1 VVSVPVHSSL
11 EGQIS
16 GIGPLREYHGGVVP
30 AWYSDP
36 VAEHHAT
43 RRAAG
48 LFDFSFRS
56 KFTARGNDRVRF
68 LQGMVSNDVKALVP
82 GQGTYAAL
90 LDVRGHIL
98 ADIRI
103 YCDED
108 RFWLDTDV
116 DLLENALHT
125 LNHYNI
131 GGRVPLEPQKLST
144 LGLHGPKAR
153 MILEAALG
161 AGLPDLDEFS
171 HVATSFAGQ
180 AVRVVRAN
188 STGEDGYEIWVEN
201 EHVKSLWDAT
211 VEIGRHEGLLPC
223 GSSALETLR
232 IEAGIPKYGSELA
245 EDTLPLEAGLLN
257 ALSFTKGC
265 YVGQEIVERARSR
278 GRVNWKLVGLF
289 VGSEQVPQPSDK
301 LLRDGKEIGEIT
313 SACLSPTLGRLI
325 ALAYVRREAAEPAT
339 ALSLASGAHA
349 EVAALPFY
357 QRQETS

>member
-1 VVSVPVHSSL
+1 MSTPVHSSL
-11 EGQIS
+11 EGQVPS
-16 GIGPLREYHGGVVP
+16 TGPLREYHGVVVP
-30 AWYSDP
+30 AWYSD
-36 VAEHHAT
+36 ALDEHHAT

-68 LQGMVSNDVKALVP
+68 LQGMVSNDVKVLVP

-98 ADIRI
+98 ADLRI

-116 DLLENALHT
+116 DLLEKALNT

-131 GGRVPLEPQKLST
+131 GGRVPLELQEIST

-171 HVATSFAGQ
+171 HVATTFAGQ

-188 STGEDGYEIWVEN
+188 STGEDGYEIWVEK

-211 VEIGRHEGLLPC
+211 LEIGRHERLLAC
-223 GSSALETLR
+223 GSSSLETLR

-245 EDTLPLEAGLLN
+245 EDTLPLEAGLFN

-289 VGSEQVPQPSDK
+289 VESEQPPASGEK
-301 LLRDGKEIGEIT
+301 LQLDCKEIGEIT
-313 SACLSPTLGRLI
+313 SPCISPTLGRTI
-325 ALAYVRREAAEPAT
+325 AMAYVRREAAEPAT
-339 ALSLASGAHA
+339 ALTLASGGHA
-349 EVAALPFY
+349 EVTALPFY
-357 QRQETS
+357 QRQQAS